1 MQLYNTCVAVWFR
14 ITQKVV
20 IDQRKVQKSGK
31 KLESDINNT
40 EKHKR
45 KCAET
50 QLWVGISG

>member
-50 QLWVGISG
+50 QMWVGISG